1 MLQLTSSIPPLM
13 PETRTMIAE
22 RIRGEFREM
31 PGLILTAAQACR
43 LWSLD
48 GPTCHATLAQLVDA
62 GFLCR
67 KDDGTYGRASDL
79 AVRPPR
85 MARAGIQFIE
95 LEQSASGSQPPA
107 AGQRQNC

>member
-1 MLQLTSSIPPLM
+1 MLQLSSSTHGM
-13 PETRTMIAE
+13 FPETGSMIAE

-48 GPTCHATLAQLVDA
+48 VSTCHAALATLVDA

-67 KDDGTYGRASDL
+67 KADGTYGRASDL
-79 AVRPPR
+79 AVRPR
-85 MARAGIQFIE
+85 MAKAGIQLVE
-95 LEQSASGSQPPA
+95 LD
-107 AGQRQNC
+107 R